1 MNMANVVIN
10 EFAVAGTSAGDEF
23 VELKNTT
30 GAEIDLTGYRLVY
43 RSATG
48 VTDVAVFTFAS
59 GTKIAAGGYL
69 LIASNLYSGARAADF
84 TYTTSTGLFAA
95 AGGGLALRNG
105 AANTG
110 TVIDSVGYGT
120 ATNAF
125 VEATAAPAPSSSQ
138 SLQRN
143 ASVDTNNNLNDFS
156 LGTKNPQSS
165 ADNPAALP
173 TLSIDD
179 VSHTEGQAGTV
190 TYTFTVSLSA
200 ASASAVT
207 FDIATVDGTA
217 TTADGDY
224 AGKSLT
230 SQTIAAGVTTYTF
243 DVTVNSDTAI
253 ENDENFTVNVTNV
266 TGATVADS
274 QGQGTITNDDFPPVP
289 AASVSDA
296 TIVEGQSGVTYLS
309 FTVSLNI
316 AAPGAVT
323 IDYSTANGT
332 ATAGSDYLAV
342 SGTVSFAAGEQS
354 KTILVP
360 VVGDTN
366 AEGNETLTVN
376 LANPN
381 GATVS
386 DAQGVGTITNDDASA
401 YFSLASGNFGPET
414 WTDTSRITAND
425 NWSGVPYILGY
436 LGDID
441 PAGAVTGV
449 DPRTLTGANIGQI
462 DVIANQT
469 APNTNISGGVAE
481 FEIADP
487 TIALQGSG
495 TADAPSL
502 VLFLDASGRQDI
514 RLTATLRDVDGSA
527 DDAAQQV
534 NVQYRTDPNGT
545 WTNVAGG
552 YFADVTTGGSAT
564 QVTQLDVILPAGA
577 NNAPSLQVRI
587 MTTNAGGSDEWVGI
601 DNIAVSSNQGPAS
614 YSISDSAVFEGTGG
628 GTTPIS
634 FTVTR
639 AGDTSAAGTIDYSVA
654 FPGGGFS
661 ADASDLS
668 SALTG
673 TVSFNAGETSKVLTL
688 QIVADSN
695 PEGDEGFTVTLSNP
709 SAGGTLGDSKGV
721 GTIVND
727 DGSPPFV
734 VVNDVTQ
741 VEGDGGSTIF
751 TFTVTRTGGTG
762 AFTVD
767 YSTADGTATS
777 ASGDYAP
784 TSGTLSF
791 AAGENSKQVSVTVN
805 GDTAGEFNETFA
817 LNLSNPT
824 GFAVL
829 SDSSGTG
836 TIVNDD
842 IIPVYAVQGSG
853 MTSPFAGQQVRT
865 QGIVTAIDSNGYYIQ
880 DANGDGNTATSD
892 GVFIFTS
899 TAPTGVAIGDLIQV
913 TGTVTEFIAGTG
925 ALSVTE
931 INSPT
936 ALTVVS
942 TGNTL
947 PAAVLI
953 GVDGV
958 LPPTENGPG
967 NGFGNALAFYESME
981 GMRVTV
987 QAPLVVQDTNS
998 FGETWVLASGGA
1010 GATGVNDRGGITI
1023 SAGDLNPERI
1033 QIDNDANLSPGYNP
1047 THTQGDILGD
1057 VTGILNY
1064 ANSSYEVLVT
1074 GTVTTTTDITLP
1086 QETTTLNGDSSHLTI
1101 ASYNIE
1107 NADVGDGQQKF
1118 NILAGNIVNNLLAPD
1133 IIALQEIQDADGPG
1147 NGTDLSGTVTAQA
1160 LIDAIKAIGGPD
1172 YVYLEIAPTVAGST
1186 GGEPGGNIRN
1196 GFLYDPSRVT
1206 FVEGSLSLIN
1216 DSAFSGSRKPLVG
1229 SFTFNG
1235 ETVQVIDVHFT
1246 SRLGSGEL
1254 EGATQPPVDA
1264 GDSSRTAQGQAVRDF
1279 INGELAT
1286 NPALKIGVFGDFN
1299 GFYFEGAV
1307 GALEAGGVM
1316 TDLHRLN
1323 PLEERYTYVFD
1334 GNSQA
1339 IDQAVVTQNLLTGA
1353 QFDPVHLN
1361 SEYLSNPNR
1370 PTDHDP
1376 IVASFLI
1383 APANQP
1389 PVVTT
1394 SAGATAFTEGA
1405 DTPSVPVAVD
1415 PSITASDADGPI
1427 VSASVQVT
1435 TGVGAEDVLGFVNDD
1450 PALYGNIQQTN
1461 APGSSVVQLSSAGAT
1476 ATNEQWQNAL
1486 RAVTYL
1492 NTSENPTTTDRV
1504 VTFTLSDGTDFS
1516 TSPTK
1521 TITVAASNDS
1531 PVIAAPPSVSGGEDS
1546 DVTFSS
1552 AGGNAI
1558 TVADPDGATLDVTL
1572 AVGHGT
1578 LTLPGYYG
1586 AEVGGDGSATVTIS
1600 GTSTQIN
1607 AALDGLIY
1615 HGDLNYNGSD
1625 SLVIDIDDNGATG
1638 AGGVKTDHETVS
1650 ITLSPDGVIQGT
1662 ESSDTPASTGGND
1675 LFDMS
1680 QGGND
1685 TVSGGDGN
1693 DYIYFG
1699 GAFDGADAV
1708 DGGAGT
1714 DTLAL
1719 LGNYELTLDGDSLVG
1734 VERLALISGDAIG
1747 AGHVHYS
1754 IATIDENVGPGQT
1767 LEVLGGGLQSDEN
1780 VVFNGSAE
1788 TDGSFYIAG
1797 GAANDLL
1804 AAGQQNDS
1812 LVGNARDD
1820 TLYGLAGNDWLLGGA
1835 GADTLRGGTGK
1846 DLFVYQSVTEST
1858 ASSTDHIVDFED
1870 TTDHIDLSA
1879 IDANTAV
1886 DGNQAFSFIGEAE
1899 FSNSAGELRTY
1910 QSGADWF
1917 VEGDV
1922 DGDGNADLVVQVTVF
1937 NGHVMAA
1944 SDFVL

>member
-1 MNMANVVIN
+1 MAAVVIN
-10 EFAVAGTSAGDEF
+10 EFAVAGTTAGDEF

-30 GAEIDLTGYRLVY
+30 GQEIDLTGYRLVY
-43 RSATG
+43 RSSAGT
-48 VTDVAVFTFAS
+48 TDVAVFAFAA
-59 GTKIAAGGYL
+59 GTKIAANGYL
-69 LIASNLYSGARAADF
+69 LIANSNGYTGARAADF
-84 TYTTSTGLFAA
+84 TYTSTNGIFSGTA
-95 AGGGLALRNG
+95 GGLALRNG
-105 AANTG
+105 ATNSG
-110 TVIDSVGYGT
+110 TIIDSVGYGG

-125 VEATAAPAPSSSQ
+125 VEGTSAPAPSATQ
-138 SLQRN
+138 SLQR
-143 ASVDTNNNLNDFS
+143 APSGTDTNNNVGDFA

-179 VSHTEGQAGTV
+179 VTHSEGQAGTV

-200 ASASAVT
+200 ASTSAVT
-207 FDIATVDGTA
+207 FDIATADGTA
-217 TTADGDY
+217 TIAGNDY
-224 AGKSLT
+224 VGKSLA
-230 SQTIAAGVTTYTF
+230 SQTIAAGVTSFTF
-243 DVTVNSDTAI
+243 DVVVNSDTVI
-253 ENDENFTVNVTNV
+253 ENDETFFVNVTNV
-266 TGATVADS
+266 TGATATDP
-274 QGQGTITNDDFPPVP
+274 QGQGTITNDDFPPTP

-316 AAPGAVT
+316 APTSAVS
-323 IDYSTANGT
+323 IDYATANGT

-360 VVGDTN
+360 VVGDAN
-366 AEGNETLTVN
+366 AEANETLTVN
-376 LANPN
+376 LSNPS

-386 DAQGVGTITNDDASA
+386 DGQGVGTITNDDASA

-414 WTDTSRITAND
+414 WTDTSRISAND

-449 DPRTLTGANIGQI
+449 DPRTLTGANIGQV

-469 APNTNISGGVAE
+469 APNTQTSGGVAE

-514 RLTATLRDVDGSA
+514 HLTATLRDVDGSA

-545 WTNVAGG
+545 WTNVPGG

-577 NNAPSLQVRI
+577 NNAPLLQVRI

-601 DNIAVSSNQGPAS
+601 DNIAVSSSQGPAS
-614 YSISDSAVFEGTGG
+614 YSIGDSAVFEGTG

-639 AGDTSAAGTIDYSVA
+639 AGDTSAAGTVDYAVT

-695 PEGDEGFTVTLSNP
+695 PEADEGFTVTLSNP
-709 SAGGTLGDSKGV
+709 SAGGTLGDSRGI

-734 VVNDVTQ
+734 TISDISQ
-741 VEGDGGSTIF
+741 VEGNSGSSTF

-767 YSTADGTATS
+767 YSTADGTATV
-777 ASGDYAP
+777 ANGDYAA

-791 AAGENSKQVSVTVN
+791 AAGENSKQVTVTVN
-805 GDTAGEFNETFA
+805 GDTAGEFNETFT

-829 SDSSGTG
+829 ADSSGNA

-842 IIPVYAVQGSG
+842 IIPIYAVQGSG
-853 MTSPFAGQQVRT
+853 MTSPFANQQVRT
-865 QGIVTAIDSNGYYIQ
+865 QGIVTAVDSNGYYIQ
-880 DANGDGNTATSD
+880 DANGDGNSATSD

-913 TGTVTEFIAGTG
+913 TGTVTEFVAGTG

-947 PAAVLI
+947 PAPVVI
-953 GVDGV
+953 GEDGI

-1010 GATGVNDRGGITI
+1010 GATGVNDRGGVTI

-1057 VTGILNY
+1057 VTGIMNY

-1074 GTVTTTTDITLP
+1074 GTVTTTTDVTLP
-1086 QETTTLNGDSSHLTI
+1086 QETTTLHGDSSHLTV
-1101 ASYNIE
+1101 ASYNVE
-1107 NADVGDGQQKF
+1107 NLDVGDGQQKF
-1118 NILAGNIVNNLLAPD
+1118 DILAGNIVNNLLAPD
-1133 IIALQEIQDADGPG
+1133 IIALQEVQDADGPG
-1147 NGTDLSGTVTAQA
+1147 NGSDLSGVVTAQK
-1160 LIDAIKAIGGPD
+1160 LIDAIKAIGGPN
-1172 YVYLEIAPTVAGST
+1172 YVYLEIAPTTAGST

-1196 GFLYDPSRVT
+1196 GFLYNADRVSY
-1206 FVEGSLSLIN
+1206 VSNSAVLIN
-1216 DSAFSGSRKPLVG
+1216 DSAFSGSRKPLVA
-1229 SFTFNG
+1229 SFSFNG
-1235 ETVQVIDVHFT
+1235 QIVQLIDVHFT

-1254 EGATQPPVDA
+1254 EGATQPAIDA

-1279 INGELAT
+1279 INNELAT
-1286 NPALKIGVFGDFN
+1286 DPSLKIGVFGDFN

-1316 TDLHRLN
+1316 TDLHRLL
-1323 PLEERYTYVFD
+1323 PSEERYSYVFD

-1339 IDQAVVTQNLLTGA
+1339 IDQAVVTQNLLSGA

-1361 SEYLSNPNR
+1361 SEYLANANR

-1376 IVASFLI
+1376 IVASFTI

-1394 SAGATAFTEGA
+1394 SAGTTAFTEGA
-1405 DTPSVPVAVD
+1405 DAPSAPVAVD
-1415 PSITASDADGPI
+1415 PNITVADPD
-1427 VSASVQVT
+1427 SAIFNGTVQVT
-1435 TGVGAEDVLGFVNDD
+1435 NGVAGEDVLAFVNNDST
-1450 PALYGNIQQTN
+1450 LYGNIQQVN
-1461 APGSSVVQLSSAGAT
+1461 APGGAVIQLESSGST
-1476 ATNEQWQNAL
+1476 ATLEQWQNAL
-1486 RAVTYL
+1486 RSITYT
-1492 NTSENPTTTDRV
+1492 NSSENPTTTDRI
-1504 VTFTLSDGTDFS
+1504 VTFTLTDGTDVGNDA
-1516 TSPTK
+1516 TRTV
-1521 TITVAASNDS
+1521 TVAASNDS
-1531 PVIAAPPSVSGGEDS
+1531 PTIAAPPTASGSEDS
-1546 DVTFSS
+1546 NLVFS
-1552 AGGNAI
+1552 AATNNAI
-1558 TVADPDGATLDVTL
+1558 TVADPDGTTLDVTV

-1578 LTLPGYYG
+1578 LTVAGGSG
-1586 AEVGGDGSATVTIS
+1586 ATIGGDGTGSVTVS
-1600 GTSTQIN
+1600 GTAAQVN
-1607 AALDGLIY
+1607 AALNGLTYRGELNY
-1615 HGDLNYNGSD
+1615 HGSD
-1625 SLVIDIDDNGATG
+1625 TLVIDVDDNGATG
-1638 AGGVKTDHETVS
+1638 AGGIKTDHETVAIS
-1650 ITLSPDGVIQGT
+1650 LTTDGAIQGT
-1662 ESSDTPASTGGND
+1662 SGNDTPPGTTGND
-1675 LFDMS
+1675 LFDLS

-1685 TVSGGDGN
+1685 TVNGGDGN

-1699 GAFDGADAV
+1699 GAFDAGDSV

-1719 LGNYELTLDGDSLVG
+1719 IGNYSLTFDSDSLVG
-1734 VERLALISGDAIG
+1734 IERLALISGTAIG
-1747 AGHVHYS
+1747 GSHVSYS
-1754 IATIDENVGPGQT
+1754 VATIDSNVEAGKV
-1767 LEVLGGGLQSDEN
+1767 LEVLGGGLQSDETL
-1780 VVFNGSAE
+1780 VFNGSAE
-1788 TDGSFYIAG
+1788 TDGGFYVAG
-1797 GAANDLL
+1797 GAAAD
-1804 AAGQQNDS
+1804 AIAGGQQKDA
-1812 LVGNARDD
+1812 LVGNAGDD
-1820 TLYGLAGNDWLLGGA
+1820 ALYGLGGGDWLLGGA
-1835 GADTLRGGTGK
+1835 GADTLRGGTGN
-1846 DLFVYQSVTEST
+1846 DHFVYQSTADST
-1858 ASSTDHIVDFED
+1858 AAATDHIVDFED
-1870 TTDHIDLSA
+1870 TTDLIELGA
-1879 IDANTAV
+1879 IDADTLA
-1886 DGNQAFSFIGEAE
+1886 DGDQAFSFIGSNA
-1899 FSNSAGELRTY
+1899 FSHTAGELRAY
-1910 QSGADWF
+1910 QSGSDWF

-1922 DGDGNADLVVQVTVF
+1922 DGDGNADLVIQVTTF